1 MTREMKMGAICGCMM
16 RGERE
21 YVVYVIGI
29 ERGLACFP
37 DRTMGGGREREQ
49 TREGRE
55 DREIRLC
62 GVYVAHVE
70 LRMSD
75 RVETFDI
82 AREHEHVVL
91 LFDRKSFVEIFFPLP
106 FPALTLAFGRRGGG
120 CSLDGERGRYR

>member
-1 MTREMKMGAICGCMM
+1 MF
-16 RGERE
+16 
-21 YVVYVIGI
+21 VVIGI

-49 TREGRE
+49 TREGERTE
-55 DREIRLC
+55 RY
-62 GVYVAHVE
+62 VYVWYVVHVE

-75 RVETFDI
+75 RVSTFRHRSR
-82 AREHEHVVL
+82 APHVVL
-91 LFDRKSFVEIFFPLP
+91 LFDRKSFVEIFFRLP

>member
-1 MTREMKMGAICGCMM
+1 M
-16 RGERE
+16 
-21 YVVYVIGI
+21 YVIGI

-49 TREGRE
+49 TREGERIE
-55 DREIRLC
+55 RY
-62 GVYVAHVE
+62 VYVWYVVHVE

-82 AREHEHVVL
+82 ARHVVL

-120 CSLDGERGRYR
+120 GSLDGERGRYR